1 MVVIFPCYGGEEEV
15 SIVFK
20 KTHTIIYSS
29 CCSQSW
35 YIIRPES
42 FGGKRDGEK

>member
-20 KTHTIIYSS
+20 KTHYTAAPAA
-29 CCSQSW
+29 SW